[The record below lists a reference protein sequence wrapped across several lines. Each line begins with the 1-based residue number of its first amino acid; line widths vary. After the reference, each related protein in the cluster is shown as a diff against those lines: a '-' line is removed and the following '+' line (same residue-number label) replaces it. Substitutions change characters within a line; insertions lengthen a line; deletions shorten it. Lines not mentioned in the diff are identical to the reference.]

1 MSAVIPPVTP
11 VDTASAA
18 QPVAGTITPI
28 SSGQTVAITD
38 PSSSTTPVALV
49 APETGTI
56 TVAPATQG
64 SVVAIGGP
72 GNATINIGV
81 AQDGSGGVQN
91 SSGSAI
97 QVENGYQGSV
107 IANLDGAPIDGANV
121 NTSIDTGNGT
131 IADNLPGGGTAALS
145 AAFASPADIDYYIN
159 TGSGADQIEGSRGN
173 DFIRAGAGNDV
184 VNAGAGD
191 DIVRTGSG
199 DDIVTLGSGE
209 DIVYFTVDQLQGTQ
223 SKTIT
228 EFDANGNDKIQ
239 IDANLQGLVSITG
252 QGTNKITISL
262 SGAQTGTTNV
272 ESGGQAIDDD
282 DIEFV

>member
-1 MSAVIPPVTP
+1 MSAVIPAITP
-11 VDTASAA
+11 VDTATAV
-18 QPVAGTITPI
+18 QPVAGTTNTV
-28 SSGQTVAITD
+28 SSGAVIAITD
-38 PSSSTTPVALV
+38 SSSSTTPVTLV
-49 APETGTI
+49 APETGSFE
-56 TVAPATQG
+56 VAPATQG
-64 SVVAIGGP
+64 ANVVIGGP
-72 GNATINIGV
+72 GTATVNIGI
-81 AQDGSGGVQN
+81 AQNGSGGVQDA
-91 SSGSAI
+91 SGSAI
-97 QVENGYQGSV
+97 QVDNGYQGNV
-107 IANLDGAPIDGANV
+107 IANLNGAPVEGANV
-121 NTSIDTGNGT
+121 DTSINTGNGT
-131 IADNLPGGGTAALS
+131 IADNLPGGGSAALS
-145 AAFASPADIDYYIN
+145 TAFASTADIDYYIN

-199 DDIVTLGSGE
+199 DDQVTLGSGE
-209 DIVYFTVDQLQGTQ
+209 DIVYFTVDQLQGAQ

-228 EFDANGNDKIQ
+228 DFDANGNDKIQ
-239 IDANLQGLVSITG
+239 IDADLKGLLSITG